1 MAEPFLEGVHK
12 LSETLVCGQNEGD
25 PRMTDRNWRLENR
38 GEEWTLLA
46 ALRASPSDIPQT

>member
-25 PRMTDRNWRLENR
+25 PRMKDRNWRLENR
-38 GEEWTLLA
+38 GEEWTLVA
-46 ALRASPSDIPQT
+46 ALRANPSDIPQT